1 MIYGYVAIDSY
12 IHNDWDTDYQ
22 STAVADV
29 KKSPLIFKWKRERDA
44 SAETECVKSH
54 FRFEI
59 EKFTTKSNQGK
70 LKIIPYK
77 EYDNMVN
84 EINRLEEEVHK
95 LKNNE

>member
-1 MIYGYVAIDSY
+1 MVYGYVAIDSY

-29 KKSPLIFKWKRERDA
+29 KKVRLFLNENERDA
-44 SAETECVKSH
+44 AAETECVNSH
-54 FRFEI
+54 FRLET

-77 EYDNMVN
+77 EYYNMVN
-84 EINRLEEEVHK
+84 EINRLKEELSK
-95 LKNNE
+95 YKK

>member
-22 STAVADV
+22 DTAVANV
-29 KKSPLIFKWKRERDA
+29 KKVLLFLNENERDA
-44 SAETECVKSH
+44 SAEAERVNSN
-54 FRFEI
+54 FRLET

-84 EINRLEEEVHK
+84 EINRLKEELHK

>member
-1 MIYGYVAIDSY
+1 MVYGYVAIDSY

-29 KKSPLIFKWKRERDA
+29 KKVRLFLNENERDA
-44 SAETECVKSH
+44 SAETERLNSH
-54 FRFEI
+54 FRLET
-59 EKFTTKSNQGK
+59 EKFTTKSSQGK

-77 EYDNMVN
+77 EYDNMLK
-84 EINRLEEEVHK
+84 EIKSLKEELHK

>member
-22 STAVADV
+22 DTAVVNV
-29 KKSPLIFKWKRERDA
+29 KKVRLFLNENERDA
-44 SAETECVKSH
+44 SAETERVNSD
-54 FRFEI
+54 FRLET
-59 EKFTTKSNQGK
+59 EKFITKSNQGK

-84 EINRLEEEVHK
+84 EINRLKEELHK

>member
-12 IHNDWDTDYQ
+12 IHNNWDTDYQ
-22 STAVADV
+22 DIAVANV
-29 KKSPLIFKWKRERDA
+29 KKVRLFLNENERDA
-44 SAETECVKSH
+44 SAETERVNSH
-54 FRFEI
+54 FRLET
-59 EKFTTKSNQGK
+59 EKFTAKSNQVK

-84 EINRLEEEVHK
+84 EINRLKEELHK

>member
-12 IHNDWDTDYQ
+12 IHNNWDTDYQ
-22 STAVADV
+22 DIAVANV
-29 KKSPLIFKWKRERDA
+29 KKVRLFLNEKERDA
-44 SAETECVKSH
+44 SAAKERVNSH
-54 FRFEI
+54 FRLET

-84 EINRLEEEVHK
+84 EINRLKEELHK